1 MATKEKAATAAKKT
15 TTTAV
20 VAWDEKLAAKA
31 KAAQRV
37 ASTIGGGSGNFLS
50 FKGGKLSFKEA
61 RMPDDQMECIVL
73 AAVTENNWFAE
84 KFNPK
89 VPQSPK
95 CYAFGSPDGDDE
107 NMGPHEA
114 VKKAGNSQSETGRCA
129 DCPHNEWGS
138 AETGRGKAC
147 KNQVRLALIPASVLQ
162 EDDPE
167 AAIKKA
173 EIAYAK
179 LPVTSGKN
187 WSGYVNQLGDKHF
200 LQFVTR
206 LSLVDDGDDYFHT
219 EFEAVDE
226 IKGKVIGAL
235 VDRSDREEKA
245 IGFAY
250 PEFEEQAK
258 PQGRAAGARKPVP
271 AKKSATPARKPSKY

>member
-1 MATKEKAATAAKKT
+1 MATTKERAAPAKKT
-15 TTTAV
+15 TTAV
-20 VAWDEKLAAKA
+20 VKWDERLAAKA
-31 KAAQRV
+31 KAAQKV
-37 ASTIGGGSGNFLS
+37 ASSIGGGSGNFLS
-50 FKGGKLSFKEA
+50 FKGGKLSFKDA

-73 AAVTENNWFAE
+73 AAVTENNWFKD

-89 VPQSPK
+89 VPQSPT

-129 DCPHNEWGS
+129 DCQHNEWGS

-162 EDDPE
+162 EADPE

-206 LSLVDDGDDYFHT
+206 LSVVADGDDYFHT
-219 EFEAVDE
+219 EFEAVEE
-226 IKGKVIGAL
+226 ISGKAIGAL
-235 VDRSDREEKA
+235 VERSDAEEA
-245 IGFAY
+245 RIGFAY
-250 PEFEEQAK
+250 PEFAEESK
-258 PQGRAAGARKPVP
+258 PQGRGAAGARRPVP
-271 AKKSATPARKPSKY
+271 AKKASAPAKKPPKY